1 MKKGRGCNLAAGII
15 DIILASFLIIAGIY
29 YLIVG
34 SAFMN
39 SNDAVLISA
48 GEIVFIAG
56 LVGLLLGAGYL
67 TFGILS
73 IKYAIA
79 SPEIYYAKKRAYLTF
94 SIIESVV
101 VIYFIYSV
109 IAVGDALA
117 IISLLIYLSAM
128 ILHWVGFGLMA
139 KGRSEMTMSNNG
151 VTVEL
156 KQNASIPQTQE
167 VETQKQSF
175 NENVYAQLTKLNEL
189 KQNGIISEEE
199 FQEMKNKILNK

>member
-34 SAFMN
+34 SAFMD
-39 SNDAVLISA
+39 SNDAVLITA

-73 IKYAIA
+73 IKYANA
-79 SPEIYYAKKRAYLTF
+79 SPEIYYAKKSAYLTF

-139 KGRSEMTMSNNG
+139 KGHSEMTMSNNG

-156 KQNASIPQTQE
+156 KQNASISQTQE

-189 KQNGIISEEE
+189 K
-199 FQEMKNKILNK
+199 